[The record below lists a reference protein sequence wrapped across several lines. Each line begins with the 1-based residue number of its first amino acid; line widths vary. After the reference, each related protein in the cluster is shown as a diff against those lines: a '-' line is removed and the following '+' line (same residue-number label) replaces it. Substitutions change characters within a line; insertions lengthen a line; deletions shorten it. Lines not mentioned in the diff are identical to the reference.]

1 MKIIRLTAENVKRL
15 RAVEI
20 TPDGTLQVITGRN
33 AQGKSSVLDA
43 IWLALGGGTAAR
55 DTPRPVRDGEERAS
69 VTLDLGDLTVTR
81 TWRGD
86 KTTLTV
92 KSADGATHASP
103 QRMLDQLVGR
113 LSFDPLAFTRM
124 SPRDQVT
131 ALVDLV
137 DLPVDLDKIAAD
149 RALLFDQRTELGRQS
164 RSIGDVTVDKSLP
177 EVEESAGEII
187 ADIRAAQEHNHEYE
201 QAVYGIEHAERSAES
216 IEADIRDLE
225 ARIAERREALSV
237 VTANRARMVA
247 TRNSLGGQK
256 DTTSLEARLA
266 AVEDTNATIRA
277 NNAARERA
285 ARRSVLDGQY
295 TDLTDQIAALDRER
309 ADALAAADFP
319 VPGLGFDD
327 NGVTYQGVPLAQAS
341 SAEQIRVSLG
351 MAMALN
357 PGLRVIRIMD
367 GSLLDAESLRLIADM
382 AADADYQ
389 VWVERV
395 EDTSESAVVIED
407 GAVAG
412 DPR

>member
-1 MKIIRLTAENVKRL
+1 
-15 RAVEI
+15 
-20 TPDGTLQVITGRN
+20 
-33 AQGKSSVLDA
+33 
-43 IWLALGGGTAAR
+43 
-55 DTPRPVRDGEERAS
+55 
-69 VTLDLGDLTVTR
+69 
-81 TWRGD
+81 
-86 KTTLTV
+86 
-92 KSADGATHASP
+92 
-103 QRMLDQLVGR
+103 MLDQLVGR

-149 RALLFDQRTELGRQS
+149 RALLFEQRTETGRQS

-201 QAVYGIEHAERSAES
+201 QAVYGIEHAERAAES

-266 AVEDTNATIRA
+266 AVEDTHATIRA